1 VSAAANR
8 FPIDR
13 AFTPRRR
20 IREVVNRKKANMLR
34 INTIARDFFSFLIP

>member
-20 IREVVNRKKANMLR
+20 IRDAAKRKEANMLR
-34 INTIARDFFSFLIP
+34 IITIASDFFSLLIP